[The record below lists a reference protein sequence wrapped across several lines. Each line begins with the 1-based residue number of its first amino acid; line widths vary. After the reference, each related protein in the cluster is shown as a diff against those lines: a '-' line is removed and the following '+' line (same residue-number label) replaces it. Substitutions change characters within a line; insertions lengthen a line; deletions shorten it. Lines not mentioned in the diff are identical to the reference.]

1 MASCDPSAFPADRLA
16 EWVLDARTRT
26 LDLVEDLDESTWET
40 VPRLAIVNPTRW
52 EIGHVAWFQER
63 WVLRHCGGNAPI
75 HRGVDA
81 FYDSMAVEHDT
92 RWDLALP
99 DRDGTLGYL
108 REAANGVLARIE
120 DGALTEADVYF
131 ILLSTFHED
140 MHDEAFT
147 YTRQTLG
154 LPAPTF
160 RNSGR
165 GGFGSGGDRAK
176 APRQEPVVS
185 GPYLGDVE
193 VPGGVFHLGSER
205 SEAFVFDNEQWAH
218 AVEVEPFAI
227 SRAPVTQSEFAA
239 FVEDAGNFAADL
251 ADMANTPRHNRVAQ
265 FLRQECS
272 GERANSCRI
281 LGVSLRATD
290 AEIRKAYLQRAK
302 EVHPDRQP
310 GTQQEEEEDFSAL
323 QRAYQHLTLENGLGR
338 QSNPAHSLKLMLEN
352 TGDPAADEKD
362 ESARPDVFFKARLLA
377 VLLEYGDRGLDL
389 R

>member
-1 MASCDPSAFPADRLA
+1 MVVHAGDEESQRVLQAANDGQLNALKDSNRSIIKSARCKSGCTTLHWAAGSNQEEVVRWLVEEAGMDVNMAATKKAKGRTPLHYACRNGHLEAAKLLVRLGAD
-16 EWVLDARTRT
+16 VDARAKHNVSPFQLAVWQNHLT
-26 LDLVEDLDESTWET
+26 LCQWLVEEQGVRPDQLNDFDCGAVHWIGISPLDRAGDSDGNALL
-40 VPRLAIVNPTRW
+40 PLAKWLARQDGVDFSLRQRQGHTPLHKASW
-52 EIGHVAWFQER
+52 GGHVAL
-63 WVLRHCGGNAPI
+63 LR
-75 HRGVDA
+75 
-81 FYDSMAVEHDT
+81 
-92 RWDLALP
+92 
-99 DRDGTLGYL
+99 YL
-108 REAANGVLARIE
+108 RDKHG
-120 DGALTEADVYF
+120 
-131 ILLSTFHED
+131 LLDTIQD
-140 MHDEAFT
+140 
-147 YTRQTLG
+147 Y
-154 LPAPTF
+154 
-160 RNSGR
+160 
-165 GGFGSGGDRAK
+165 
-176 APRQEPVVS
+176 
-185 GPYLGDVE
+185 
-193 VPGGVFHLGSER
+193 
-205 SEAFVFDNEQWAH
+205 
-218 AVEVEPFAI
+218 
-227 SRAPVTQSEFAA
+227 
-239 FVEDAGNFAADL
+239 AGNFAADL